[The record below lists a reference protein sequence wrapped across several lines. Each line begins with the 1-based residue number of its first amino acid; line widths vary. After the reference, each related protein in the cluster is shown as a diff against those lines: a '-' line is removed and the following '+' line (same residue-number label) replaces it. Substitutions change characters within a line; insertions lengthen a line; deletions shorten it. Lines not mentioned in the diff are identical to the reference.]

1 MKRCVYLF
9 LLSIL
14 LVAGLTACGS
24 GKAEQE
30 VPSLTEI
37 EGMTNDEAAE
47 ALSGFC
53 RQDILDAWG
62 KPGGGL
68 SGQAGG
74 KAVARILT
82 GAVCPSGKTSETYP
96 LSFEDNPTYGNYP
109 GQPVVKEAS
118 AKTRFRHYVNLHRTE
133 ARIRRLLADFKWARM
148 DKLFLPASAAK

>member
-37 EGMTNDEAAE
+37 EG
-47 ALSGFC
+47 
-53 RQDILDAWG
+53 ILDAWG

-68 SGQAGG
+68 SGLFGDIYDAPTLGG
-74 KAVARILT
+74 WVIVQYDIPAT
-82 GAVCPSGKTSETYP
+82 TSTDTD
-96 LSFEDNPTYGNYP
+96 LNAL
-109 GQPVVKEAS
+109 PVSWVS
-118 AKTRFRHYVNLHRTE
+118 
-133 ARIRRLLADFKWARM
+133 
-148 DKLFLPASAAK
+148 LPAVS

>member
-1 MKRCVYLF
+1 MKRRVYLF

-68 SGQAGG
+68 SGLFGDIYDA
-74 KAVARILT
+74 
-82 GAVCPSGKTSETYP
+82 PH
-96 LSFEDNPTYGNYP
+96 P
-109 GQPVVKEAS
+109 GRLGDRPV
-118 AKTRFRHYVNLHRTE
+118 
-133 ARIRRLLADFKWARM
+133 
-148 DKLFLPASAAK
+148 